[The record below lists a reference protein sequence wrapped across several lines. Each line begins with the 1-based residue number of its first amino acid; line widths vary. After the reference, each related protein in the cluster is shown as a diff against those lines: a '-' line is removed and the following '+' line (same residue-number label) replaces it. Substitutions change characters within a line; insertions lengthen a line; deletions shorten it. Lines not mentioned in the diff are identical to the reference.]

1 MIDCGCD
8 EILLPQ
14 GSDGVDGKNAFTVT
28 TVQFT
33 QPNAGDPVT
42 ITVSDTLQNTNQWAI
57 PGQIIRITDASSNG
71 GWYRVTSIVGTN
83 QIIAVNL
90 DYQPGSSISPTP
102 ILVGA
107 KVSPAGLQGPAG
119 SPGSTGGVGD
129 TGPANQLSI
138 GTVSTV
144 TPGNPATATITGDA
158 PNQTLNLGI
167 PSGLPGTSGGT
178 LHHSF
183 ISSPSITLTPSTFGG
198 TLFDLQTFRS
208 DTLCPT
214 DGSAARIR
222 GSFAAFGSGIK
233 DAARA
238 INDIS
243 FYIGNNGTPASIV
256 PRVSVTPSNDE
267 DKRPKI
273 LNVIGAGDNCHFKFE
288 IIVQRINATNSIITV
303 DWTWSGQDGDNR
315 NRVYIGNSIVTG
327 SLNFNTNSLAD
338 FIIKYDTPAFTQV
351 LNVIHRNLTVEK
363 ITL

>member
-1 MIDCGCD
+1 
-8 EILLPQ
+8 
-14 GSDGVDGKNAFTVT
+14 
-28 TVQFT
+28 
-33 QPNAGDPVT
+33 
-42 ITVSDTLQNTNQWAI
+42 
-57 PGQIIRITDASSNG
+57 
-71 GWYRVTSIVGTN
+71 
-83 QIIAVNL
+83 
-90 DYQPGSSISPTP
+90 
-102 ILVGA
+102 
-107 KVSPAGLQGPAG
+107 
-119 SPGSTGGVGD
+119 
-129 TGPANQLSI
+129 
-138 GTVSTV
+138 
-144 TPGNPATATITGDA
+144 
-158 PNQTLNLGI
+158 
-167 PSGLPGTSGGT
+167 

-183 ISSPSITLTPSTFGG
+183 ISSPQITLTSATFGG

-256 PRVSVTPSNDE
+256 PRVSATPSNDE

-288 IIVQRINATNSIITV
+288 IIVQRINATSSIITV